1 MDKELYAQLSLNED
15 KHWWFVGRR
24 KIIEA
29 VLDKFFKKSSSNNI
43 LEIGCGTGGNLA
55 LLSTY
60 GKLTAVELF
69 DEAIEIATK
78 KNICPIH
85 KGSIP
90 GNLELEDKFD
100 LICMLDVLEHIE
112 DDSAAA
118 NYLASQLNPNGMLL
132 MTVPAYMFLWSAH
145 DEIHHHKRRYTRSGL
160 EAIIINSG
168 LKMKYSSYFNT
179 FLFPIIFLARLAGKL
194 LNKAEASDVSM
205 PSPIVNLALQSI
217 FQLEKFMLK
226 MTALPF
232 GVSILVI
239 AEKG

>member
-1 MDKELYAQLSLNED
+1 MDKTLYTQLSLNED

-29 VLDKFFKKSSSNNI
+29 ILDKFFKKSTDNNI

-55 LLSTY
+55 LLCSY
-60 GKLTAVELF
+60 GKLAAVESF
-69 DEAIEIATK
+69 DEAIEIAIK
-78 KNICPIH
+78 KNICPVH

-90 GNLELEDKFD
+90 GNLILEDKFD

-112 DDSAAA
+112 EDSAAA
-118 NYLASQLNPNGMLL
+118 NYAAAQLNPNGMLL

-145 DEIHHHKRRYTRSGL
+145 DEIHHHKRRYTRSEL
-160 EAIIINSG
+160 EAILIKNG
-168 LKMKYSSYFNT
+168 LKIKYSSYFNT
-179 FLFPIIFLARLAGKL
+179 FLFPIVFLARLAGKL
-194 LNKAEASDVSM
+194 LNKEEASDVSM
-205 PSPIVNLALQSI
+205 PSPLVNLTLQSI
-217 FQLEKFMLK
+217 FQLEKFILK

-239 AEKG
+239 AEKS